1 LPTEAARIGNMGR
14 LSAFVE
20 HRCKRF
26 DVDRAHGMVGGAA
39 SMDFGGRKAA
49 ATAAGLFDGMQY
61 LASSFVGIGMGWV
74 LDHWGWGAW
83 PFVPIPF
90 ALAGAAIIA
99 QLWNVTPGKK
109 NTPVEA
115 IAEAEA

>member
-1 LPTEAARIGNMGR
+1 
-14 LSAFVE
+14 
-20 HRCKRF
+20 
-26 DVDRAHGMVGGAA
+26 
-39 SMDFGGRKAA
+39 
-49 ATAAGLFDGMQY
+49 
-61 LASSFVGIGMGWV
+61 MGWV

>member
-1 LPTEAARIGNMGR
+1 VRERGRSPDPSRFSILTASVGCLPRTRWRSGASRG
-14 LSAFVE
+14 SA
-20 HRCKRF
+20 
-26 DVDRAHGMVGGAA
+26 
-39 SMDFGGRKAA
+39 
-49 ATAAGLFDGMQY
+49 
-61 LASSFVGIGMGWV
+61 SFVGIGMGWV